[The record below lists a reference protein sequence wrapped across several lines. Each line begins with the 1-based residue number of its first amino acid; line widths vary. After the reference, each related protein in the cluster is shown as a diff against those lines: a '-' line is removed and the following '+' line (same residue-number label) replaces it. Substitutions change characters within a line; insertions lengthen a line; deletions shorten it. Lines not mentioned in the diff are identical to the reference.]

1 MKNTKLDVSF
11 NLIFQCLLFD
21 VIALH

>member
-11 NLIFQCLLFD
+11 NLIFQCLLLD
-21 VIALH
+21 ISALH